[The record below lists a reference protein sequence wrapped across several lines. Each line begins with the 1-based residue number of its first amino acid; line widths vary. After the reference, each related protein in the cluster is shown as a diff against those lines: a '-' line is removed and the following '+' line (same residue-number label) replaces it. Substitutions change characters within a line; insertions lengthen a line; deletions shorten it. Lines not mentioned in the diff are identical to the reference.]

1 MQAQASLT
9 PPPTTRSTPDHAAPW
24 WRFTIVWL
32 VIAGPVAVVLAG
44 IATTAIA
51 FRGADP
57 AVPETPPHATA
68 RQGHAAVATAPALQA
83 RNHAAIPPR

>member
-1 MQAQASLT
+1 MQAEPSRT
-9 PPPTTRSTPDHAAPW
+9 PPTSDAKLDDAAPW
-24 WRFTIVWL
+24 WRFTMVWL
-32 VIAGPVAVVLAG
+32 VIGGPVAVVLAG

-57 AVPETPPHATA
+57 AVPEAPPHATA
-68 RQGHAAVATAPALQA
+68 RQGNAAVATAPALQA